1 MGCLS
6 FKDCYAN
13 KLDLTVMEITNGK
26 YLVSRTFFKKR
37 INAEMDKT
45 PALSIILEYKSTK
58 REPLTPAEKKGY
70 AKAYSSI
77 CYDIAERYRESLK

>member
-1 MGCLS
+1 MSYLS

-26 YLVSRTFFKKR
+26 YLVSRTYYGKR

-45 PALSIILEYKSTK
+45 PALSLILEYKSTK
-58 REPLTPAEKKGY
+58 RIPQEPAEKKGY